1 MIAGLTSVISVLML
15 YTSLLILY
23 FLWLTSWSLGKVT
36 GGHIVVKIFLLEE
49 KTYWNTFV
57 NGIWKEKNQH
67 TEKNNLKKINHHNM
81 CASISSYSKVHSSF
95 HISSKNVLLKLNF
108 QEEKTRSGKR
118 HRPLIQ
124 TCQNVQNQNFTF
136 TCYLQ
141 HFSPLQKVFM
151 EETGFF
157 VTEDLN
163 SQNMF
168 SSNVRK
174 EGTCC
179 FLL

>member
-1 MIAGLTSVISVLML
+1 
-15 YTSLLILY
+15 
-23 FLWLTSWSLGKVT
+23 
-36 GGHIVVKIFLLEE
+36 
-49 KTYWNTFV
+49 
-57 NGIWKEKNQH
+57 
-67 TEKNNLKKINHHNM
+67 M

-108 QEEKTRSGKR
+108 QKGKTRSGKR

-124 TCQNVQNQNFTF
+124 TCQNQNFTF

-141 HFSPLQKVFM
+141 YFLPLQKVFM
-151 EETGFF
+151 EATGVF

-168 SSNVRK
+168 PSSVRK